1 MIISDEVSE
10 DVEEPDEVKQ
20 AWDELVIIQR
30 EQQRYTD
37 IKLDLHQDLDDYKK
51 RQKHL
56 EDVSH
61 CWYQYDAFWI
71 CFSKKGVFE
80 LMIKCDGFVNGML
93 QELPKRISTV
103 EEAEIL
109 TLLCKVHELEIGK
122 VRDTAFLLL
131 ATYFFYV
138 VYY

>member
-61 CWYQYDAFWI
+61 C
-71 CFSKKGVFE
+71 
-80 LMIKCDGFVNGML
+80 
-93 QELPKRISTV
+93 
-103 EEAEIL
+103 
-109 TLLCKVHELEIGK
+109 
-122 VRDTAFLLL
+122 
-131 ATYFFYV
+131 
-138 VYY
+138 